1 MSVFFKGLHPSKYSY
16 FLDSAKRGHRHKFL
30 FKSPGFTKKLASK
43 MLDFSYSEEKDVRL
57 PDAYEQ
63 VLFDLLR
70 GDETL
75 FGSTDEV
82 MASKWRFIT
91 PVLEMAKKTS
101 TNAL

>member
-1 MSVFFKGLHPSKYSY
+1 MSVCPTL
-16 FLDSAKRGHRHKFL
+16 
-30 FKSPGFTKKLASK
+30 
-43 MLDFSYSEEKDVRL
+43 MNE
-57 PDAYEQ
+57 

-82 MASKWRFIT
+82 MASWRFIT